1 MPTPPHYTPVN
12 EYVYAAAL
20 SGCVAGAMGSQPIT
34 SVSDETYGD
43 TSDNAVAF
51 AEEFDTLWGVASL
64 DVVQYEAILDSCTS
78 YWRGRI
84 PQSSVPSEYEDIC
97 DALITMVNE
106 ADAAAIAAG
115 ASPPAWPPSIIMIPL
130 SRTLFVDGG
139 YAGSSPNGSI
149 SAPFQTIS
157 AALSAI
163 PQPTSIADANS
174 IWQVCVFPC
183 LNGYSSE
190 PGNTVAIPAYRRIW
204 IQLFT
209 DFTSDSLASDI
220 PGSNLTANVTW
231 ANTAAAGGSF
241 KPTAASYLTISG
253 LQVVGNLTVTD
264 DATSDETVLL
274 TAGASITGN
283 IIGTGATALEDLT
296 VEFESFVDGN
306 IDAPSCYV
314 HLNTNGGIFGNI
326 TCLHIE
332 NSVGA
337 SAGFGTLTSASGG
350 YYINLFAGG
359 QLDGATISGG
369 AGLVCESSQ
378 ILNCTGSLVSDFVL
392 TQSNIT
398 GGSLSCVAATMTGSV
413 FAGGFQLT
421 ATTIVADSSTWGSYL
436 AQGGLLNGASL
447 SLTPNAY
454 EPASPGDWTS
464 PAPTTD
470 AAALDRLAAAFN
482 GLVPPVKP

>member
-1 MPTPPHYTPVN
+1 MPYTPLN
-12 EYVYAAAL
+12 QYVFQAAL
-20 SGCVAGAMGSQPIT
+20 SGAFGGTIGGQPIT
-34 SVSDETYGD
+34 SGDEGTYELIALA
-43 TSDNAVAF
+43 SLAF
-51 AEEFDTLWGVASL
+51 AEELDTQWGAGAV
-64 DVVQYEAILDSCTS
+64 DVVEYGALVAECTNYWCGREPTSELAEVYSVVCTAI
-78 YWRGRI
+78 I
-84 PQSSVPSEYEDIC
+84 
-97 DALITMVNE
+97 
-106 ADAAAIAAG
+106 AAAKELSVQSIAAG
-115 ASPPAWPPSIIMIPL
+115 YTPPSYPPGGATVAPL
-130 SRTLFVDGG
+130 SRTLSVDGG

-209 DFTSDSLASDI
+209 DFTSDSLAPDI

-326 TCLHIE
+326 TCLHME

-350 YYINLFAGG
+350 YDINLFAGG

-369 AGLVCESSQ
+369 AGLLCESSQ
-378 ILNCTGSLVSDFVL
+378 ILNRTGSLVSDFVL

-436 AQGGLLNGASL
+436 AQGGLPTALHCRLRPTPTSL
-447 SLTPNAY
+447 R
-454 EPASPGDWTS
+454 
-464 PAPTTD
+464 
-470 AAALDRLAAAFN
+470 RLAIGHPLRQRRTPLRSIALPRHST
-482 GLVPPVKP
+482 G